1 MFNGNVAVFR
11 VVVMK
16 PWSGPGSVSRGA
28 VEAVPGSVV
37 VSMIE
42 IAAILLAATEQLLS
56 NNVCQTLVVS
66 GPNSDSKLQ
75 QDTGGC

>member
-1 MFNGNVAVFR
+1 MFNGNVAVFC

-16 PWSGPGSVSRGA
+16 PWSRNWGA
-28 VEAVPGSVV
+28 EEAVVV

-42 IAAILLAATEQLLS
+42 IAAILLAPTEQLLS

-66 GPNSDSKLQ
+66 ATEL
-75 QDTGGC
+75 

>member
-1 MFNGNVAVFR
+1 MFNGNVAVFC

-16 PWSGPGSVSRGA
+16 PWSGPGWGA
-28 VEAVPGSVV
+28 EEAVVV

-42 IAAILLAATEQLLS
+42 IAAILLAPTEQLLS

-66 GPNSDSKLQ
+66 ATEL
-75 QDTGGC
+75 

>member
-1 MFNGNVAVFR
+1 MLQFSC

-16 PWSGPGSVSRGA
+16 PWPSQDPGGG
-28 VEAVPGSVV
+28 ELLWCQL
-37 VSMIE
+37 IE